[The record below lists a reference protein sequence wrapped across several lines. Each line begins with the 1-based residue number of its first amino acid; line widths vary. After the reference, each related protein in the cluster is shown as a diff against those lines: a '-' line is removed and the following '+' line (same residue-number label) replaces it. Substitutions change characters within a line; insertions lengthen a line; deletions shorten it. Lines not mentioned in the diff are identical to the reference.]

1 MVNEPILDANIA
13 DDPKVRLSRERLANL
28 DPSLRERLLNSLD
41 EYLNDGAKRTGYA
54 RERVMVGPFMRYQW
68 FPQKNSEFRQP
79 RPLNDVEGLAFL
91 YSKGHKAELVTM
103 LAEISTDQAIG
114 ISLLLDL
121 LIDRAATAL
130 DAESVDLA
138 ARIQSEFEADLVK
151 FALSGA
157 ARHDSSSRGGRKG
170 VERTGRKRVRS
181 AQELHQVAL
190 GLIDE
195 GIDRRQWT
203 SEIRERHGAAFG
215 SKVYIRRRLKALGF
229 RSK

>member
-1 MVNEPILDANIA
+1 MVNEPVLDPNIA
-13 DDPKVRLSRERLANL
+13 DDSKVHLSRERLANL
-28 DPSLRERLLNSLD
+28 DPSLRERILNNLD
-41 EYLNDGAKRTGYA
+41 EYLDDGTKRTGYA
-54 RERVMVGPFMRYQW
+54 RKRVMVGPFMRYQW

-79 RPLNDVEGLAFL
+79 RPLNDIEGLAFL
-91 YSKGHKAELVTM
+91 YSEGHKAKLVTM
-103 LAEISTDQAIG
+103 LAEISTDQAIA

-170 VERTGRKRVRS
+170 LERAGRKRVRP
-181 AQELHQVAL
+181 AQELRQVAL

-203 SEIRERHGAAFG
+203 SEIRKRHGDSFG
-215 SKVYIRRRLKALGF
+215 SGEYIRRRLKALGF
-229 RSK
+229 GSK

>member
-1 MVNEPILDANIA
+1 MVNEPILDANID

-28 DPSLRERLLNSLD
+28 DPSLRERILNNLD
-41 EYLNDGAKRTGYA
+41 DYLNDGAKRTGYA

-68 FPQKNSEFRQP
+68 FPQKNSEFQQP

-91 YSKGHKAELVTM
+91 YSEGHGAELVAM
-103 LAEISTDQAIG
+103 LAEISTDQAIA

-170 VERTGRKRVRS
+170 LERAGRKRVRP
-181 AQELHQVAL
+181 AQELKQVAL

-195 GIDRRQWT
+195 GIDRLRWT
-203 SEIRERHGAAFG
+203 SVIRERYGNAFG
-215 SKVYIRRRLKALGF
+215 SDEYTRRRLKALGF
-229 RSK
+229 GSK